1 MMMSMAL
8 EKMWLTEEPSLE
20 SATAQTLTLKFL
32 HAKKVSKSKVTK
44 QQQASLNW
52 MHCQLTVRLRPDWSS
67 KRTTEATGFL
77 FYMKWFLIALHPT
90 LMISQMDF
98 SPSPL
103 VSILNCLLSLIH
115 LHPSHSSQCWR
126 VLRRRRRRANHA
138 CDAAAPAALSFQMFC
153 QRLSP

>member
-1 MMMSMAL
+1 MLKKLA
-8 EKMWLTEEPSLE
+8 SLK
-20 SATAQTLTLKFL
+20 SLNN
-32 HAKKVSKSKVTK
+32 SK
-44 QQQASLNW
+44 QASIGW
-52 MHCQLTVRLRPDWSS
+52 FGQLTVRLRPDWSS

-77 FYMKWFLIALHPT
+77 FLHEMISLHPT

-126 VLRRRRRRANHA
+126 VLRSRRRRRRRANHA